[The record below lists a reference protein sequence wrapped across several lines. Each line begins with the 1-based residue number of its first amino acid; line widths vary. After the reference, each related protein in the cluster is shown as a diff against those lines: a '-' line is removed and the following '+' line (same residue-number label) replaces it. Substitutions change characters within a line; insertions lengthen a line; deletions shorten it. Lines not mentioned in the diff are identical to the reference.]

1 MTTTYTGDPKVLNQ
15 TAVNAMACQGELE
28 GYLRSW
34 MSLRDEFAS
43 AVHGSQTGTQI
54 QNTMD
59 TAHTAGVKLART
71 LQEIIDTLKDTGV
84 HIDAT
89 DLENAARMA
98 RAVEL
103 GTNNT
108 VDTGSWQ

>member
-1 MTTTYTGDPKVLNQ
+1 MATTYTGDPKVLNQ

-59 TAHTAGVKLART
+59 HAHTAGVKLAQT

-84 HIDAT
+84 RIDAA
-89 DLENAARMA
+89 DLQNAATMA

-103 GTNNT
+103 GTNST

>member
-1 MTTTYTGDPKVLNQ
+1 MKN
-15 TAVNAMACQGELE
+15 TAVKAMACQGELE

-34 MSLRDEFAS
+34 MGLRDEFAS

-54 QNTMD
+54 QTTMD
-59 TAHTAGVKLART
+59 SAHTAGVNLART
-71 LQEIIDTLKDTGV
+71 LQDIIDTLKDTSV
-84 HIDAT
+84 KVEAT
-89 DLENAARMA
+89 DLQNAAHLQ

-103 GTNNT
+103 GSNGK

>member
-1 MTTTYTGDPKVLNQ
+1 MTTSYTGDPKVLNQ

-43 AVHGSQTGTQI
+43 YIKDSATARQVQT
-54 QNTMD
+54 TMD
-59 TAHTAGVKLART
+59 EAHTSGVNLART
-71 LQEIIDTLKDTGV
+71 LQDIIDTLKDTAV
-84 HIDAT
+84 YVEST
-89 DLENAARMA
+89 DLQNAATML
-98 RAVEL
+98 RAVES
-103 GTNNT
+103 GTNST

>member
-43 AVHGSQTGTQI
+43 AIKGSATGTQV

-59 TAHTAGVKLART
+59 QAHTAGANLART
-71 LQEIIDTLKDTGV
+71 LQDIIDTLKDTGV
-84 HIDAT
+84 KIDAT
-89 DLENAARMA
+89 DLQNQSHLQ

-103 GTNNT
+103 GTNSK
-108 VDTGSWQ
+108 VDTGSW

>member
-1 MTTTYTGDPKVLNQ
+1 VTTTYTGDPQVLQ
-15 TAVNAMACQGELE
+15 HTAKDAMACQGELE

-43 AVHGSQTGTQI
+43 AVHGSQTGTAI
-54 QNTMD
+54 QTTMD
-59 TAHTAGVKLART
+59 HAHTAGVKLAQT

-84 HIDAT
+84 KIDAT
-89 DLENAARMA
+89 DLENAAHMQ
-98 RAVEL
+98 RAIEL